1 MEKVPGHGQ
10 CPDLSGPGRPARS
23 SIIPDPVPKL
33 PSLAT
38 SYLEIA
44 HWSILLRGIEGHGED
59 LDENGC
65 FTSRTCVLRL
75 DRYGSSG
82 YFFFEKHSL
91 IDFQIGKGRKREFRA
106 AELRFSLHKE
116 FCAAE
121 IRFYLYKEYVGAI
134 LKKIV
139 ILLKENWSHM
149 DNFKGAMLM
158 KIVIL
163 LKENWSHMD
172 KFSIYF
178 KIFRDANSWGAM
190 RQEMAIFKGGN
201 SVCRV
206 QIVFRSFHFI
216 FSKK

>member
-1 MEKVPGHGQ
+1 MPGPQ
-10 CPDLSGPGRPARS
+10 RARPAGPEHAYS
-23 SIIPDPVPKL
+23 SSGTEF
-33 PSLAT
+33 PSLAI
-38 SYLEIA
+38 SYLKTA
-44 HWSILLRGIEGHGED
+44 HWSILLRGNDGHGGD

-75 DRYGSSG
+75 DRYGFSG

-149 DNFKGAMLM
+149 DNLMLM

-163 LKENWSHMD
+163 MKENWSHMD

-178 KIFRDANSWGAM
+178 KIFSDANSWGAM
-190 RQEMAIFKGGN
+190 RQEMAIF
-201 SVCRV
+201 
-206 QIVFRSFHFI
+206 
-216 FSKK
+216 

>member
-1 MEKVPGHGQ
+1 MAYART
-10 CPDLSGPGRPARS
+10 SAGPAGRPGAGIFQIPAS
-23 SIIPDPVPKL
+23 SQAKL
-33 PSLAT
+33 PFLAT

-44 HWSILLRGIEGHGED
+44 HWSILLRGIEGHGDD

-91 IDFQIGKGRKREFRA
+91 IDFKIGKGRKREFRA

-121 IRFYLYKEYVGAI
+121 IRFYLHKEYVGAI

-139 ILLKENWSHM
+139 ILLNENWSHM

-172 KFSIYF
+172 
-178 KIFRDANSWGAM
+178 RL
-190 RQEMAIFKGGN
+190 
-201 SVCRV
+201 
-206 QIVFRSFHFI
+206 
-216 FSKK
+216 

>member
-1 MEKVPGHGQ
+1 MGKLLMKMAVLLQGHAF
-10 CPDLSGPGRPARS
+10 CAWTAM
-23 SIIPDPVPKL
+23 DP
-33 PSLAT
+33 
-38 SYLEIA
+38 
-44 HWSILLRGIEGHGED
+44 
-59 LDENGC
+59 
-65 FTSRTCVLRL
+65 
-75 DRYGSSG
+75 SG

-91 IDFQIGKGRKREFRA
+91 IDFQIGQGRKREFRA

-206 QIVFRSFHFI
+206 HI
-216 FSKK
+216 FLMIMVMMISC

>member
-1 MEKVPGHGQ
+1 MGAILMKMAVLLQGHAFCAWTQ
-10 CPDLSGPGRPARS
+10 
-23 SIIPDPVPKL
+23 
-33 PSLAT
+33 
-38 SYLEIA
+38 
-44 HWSILLRGIEGHGED
+44 
-59 LDENGC
+59 
-65 FTSRTCVLRL
+65 
-75 DRYGSSG
+75 
-82 YFFFEKHSL
+82 
-91 IDFQIGKGRKREFRA
+91 
-106 AELRFSLHKE
+106 E

-190 RQEMAIFKGGN
+190 RQEMAIFK
-201 SVCRV
+201 
-206 QIVFRSFHFI
+206 
-216 FSKK
+216 

>member
-1 MEKVPGHGQ
+1 MGTILMKIAVLLQGHAF
-10 CPDLSGPGRPARS
+10 CAWTAM
-23 SIIPDPVPKL
+23 DP
-33 PSLAT
+33 
-38 SYLEIA
+38 
-44 HWSILLRGIEGHGED
+44 
-59 LDENGC
+59 
-65 FTSRTCVLRL
+65 
-75 DRYGSSG
+75 SG

-121 IRFYLYKEYVGAI
+121 IRFYLHKEYVGAI

-172 KFSIYF
+172 KFSI
-178 KIFRDANSWGAM
+178 
-190 RQEMAIFKGGN
+190 
-201 SVCRV
+201 
-206 QIVFRSFHFI
+206 
-216 FSKK
+216 